1 MGGWRSEVIS
11 LEGSSRRALS
21 KGPRLLQIH
30 KTQNFVRVLRFA
42 IYYLIFIRLY
52 SFVSVCFLKF
62 FVNREFYMNCMN
74 PHESE
79 L

>member
-21 KGPRLLQIH
+21 KGSRLLQIH

-52 SFVSVCFLKF
+52 SFAQS
-62 FVNREFYMNCMN
+62 
-74 PHESE
+74 
-79 L
+79 